1 MINEVDEALRNLVK
15 DEVINGADVDVLF
28 EAPTRDWASR
38 RNTPTVDLY
47 LYDIREDLRRRQI
60 GMVERRDEQGIVVER
75 RQVPRYFKLSY
86 LITAWTQR
94 TDDEHRLLSAIL
106 ACFLRHETVPDEA
119 LTQVLRDVGH
129 PLQIMIAYPPPE
141 NRQVSD
147 VWSSLGGDLK
157 PSVDLVITMA
167 VEPDVLYE
175 IAQAVMGPMR
185 LRAVGHTTYDVE
197 DDVRQLRPPTES
209 PPPAARTGTRWPRSV
224 AGPVRALETKT
235 HEPPGGG
242 GVAGGGPSEPQPED
256 GRAPGPP
263 TVADAARAADGTLRG
278 LSARPVTDHR
288 GAHPGPG
295 R

>member
-60 GMVERRDEQGIVVER
+60 GMVERRDEQGLVVER

-197 DDVRQLRPPTES
+197 DDVRQLRPPAES
-209 PPPAARTGTRWPRSV
+209 PPPAPEPEPTPVATVGGRTR
-224 AGPVRALETKT
+224 K
-235 HEPPGGG
+235 
-242 GVAGGGPSEPQPED
+242 
-256 GRAPGPP
+256 
-263 TVADAARAADGTLRG
+263 
-278 LSARPVTDHR
+278 SARNQDS
-288 GAHPGPG
+288 
-295 R
+295 